1 MKEKV
6 RQTLSPDLSS
16 SFLFALE
23 LEGGAADSSVSEV
36 PPYSGSDALLRYI
49 HEIKV
54 QQGGNIRS
62 LLHKVK

>member
-54 QQGGNIRS
+54 
-62 LLHKVK
+62 